1 MKIAVISMIREP
13 WGGSEALWAD
23 MAAEALKQH
32 DNVIHSTFDF
42 QQTPPQEKLLIQA
55 GLQHTTRRG
64 FIRPGTSREKRI
76 LQKMINYFLDSL
88 QNPFHAIVKFQP
100 DYILYNG
107 TCYSI
112 ANEKYLLEVLKK
124 TGIPFGIIG
133 HYNREDGKD
142 ISDQQAKEIGDIYKK
157 AKNIFFVSF
166 RSLMNARKRTGSDI
180 PNATVVRNP
189 VNMLSTEIV
198 PYPVTA
204 KIHFA
209 LVGNLRI
216 IHKGQDIVLNILG
229 QQEWKERDWHLN
241 IYGSG
246 EDEKFLRNLVS
257 ALQLQERVSFHG
269 KVEDIRQLWADNHI
283 LLMPSLMEGM
293 PLAVVEAM
301 LCGRPC
307 VATDVGGHA
316 EWIEEGKQGW
326 IAPNPARF
334 GEALEKAWNEKANW
348 EQAGKMAH
356 EKALQLYDPNPG
368 KTLLNIIKN
377 TLTDGPL
384 SKDH

>member
-1 MKIAVISMIREP
+1 MIRDP
-13 WGGSEALWAD
+13 WGGSEELWAD
-23 MAAEALKQH
+23 MAQQALKEGH
-32 DNVIHSTFDF
+32 SVIHSSFDF
-42 QQTPPQEKLLIQA
+42 GRIATKENRLIQQ
-55 GLQHTTRRG
+55 GLQHITRRG
-64 FIRPGTSREKRI
+64 FIKPGTPALLRISRK
-76 LQKMINYFLDSL
+76 LINRFINFFE
-88 QNPFHAIVKFQP
+88 NPFTPLIKLQP
-100 DYILYNG
+100 DHILYVG

-112 ANEKYLLEVLKK
+112 IKEKPLLQVLKK
-124 TGIPFGIIG
+124 SGISFSINGQL
-133 HYNREDGKD
+133 NSEDGNE
-142 ISDQQAKEIGDIYKK
+142 INDQQAFQLKEIYSR
-157 AKNIFFVSF
+157 AAYLFCVSK
-166 RSLMNARKRTGSDI
+166 RSLLKAEERTGAVI
-180 PNATVVRNP
+180 TNGIVVRNP
-189 VNMLSTEIV
+189 VNISSLQPV
-198 PYPVTA
+198 AYPVA
-204 KIHFA
+204 QKPQLA
-209 LVGNLRI
+209 MVGMLRI
-216 IHKGQDIVLNILG
+216 IHKGQDFLLNILG
-229 QQEWKERDWHLN
+229 RKEWKERDWHLN

-246 EDEKFLRNLVS
+246 EDERFLRNLVS
-257 ALQLQERVSFHG
+257 ALHLQERVSFHG